1 MPIHII
7 PNFIN
12 GDDIDL
18 VIDEIVNSEDF
29 KNHSVK

>member
-29 KNHSVK
+29 QKS